1 MTRVLRREGQVL
13 RNERSAKEQA
23 GWGVLSGETGGETIV
38 GRSATVSLKVFL
50 YCQRSLMSGEPQLFS
65 SPEPA
70 VQQEPLKNAG
80 PAKSNDA
87 EPANEAGKRTAPVWL
102 QRLSLFVLVLF
113 CVYLGVLVMVL
124 PWWTRIW
131 DRNEF
136 ILARPW
142 LAAIL
147 HNGAVRG
154 MISGLGLLDIWIGI
168 SEAVHYRDYRG

>member
-1 MTRVLRREGQVL
+1 MREVGLGEPSLVLWPERQA
-13 RNERSAKEQA
+13 RSA
-23 GWGVLSGETGGETIV
+23 LL
-38 GRSATVSLKVFL
+38 VSDLRVIRTEEVFAQNDL
-50 YCQRSLMSGEPQLFS
+50 MRSLMSGQPQLFPN
-65 SPEPA
+65 PEPTVEDAA
-70 VQQEPLKNAG
+70 VNKVEPV
-80 PAKSNDA
+80 
-87 EPANEAGKRTAPVWL
+87 KRTAPVWL

-142 LAAIL
+142 LAMVL

-154 MISGLGLLDIWIGI
+154 MISGLGLLDIWIGV